1 LIIATGAT
9 PVIPAIEG
17 LSAGLQTDRVFLV
30 HTIADARALMSALSG
45 VQATRALIIG
55 AGYIGLE
62 LAEALTTRGVNVA
75 QFEAREHLL
84 ATIDPTLAGQLEAEL
99 AMKGIELVTGTRVS
113 SLVANDDV
121 TLTLSRD
128 SSGNT
133 TTASGDIAIVVA
145 GVRPETDLAVATG
158 ARLSHGGAIWVN
170 RRMETG
176 IDGIFA
182 AGDCVIT
189 HHQLLGES
197 YLPLGTTAH
206 KQGRIAGAVA
216 VGKTDEEFRGVVG
229 TQVVKVFHQVVAR
242 TGLTELEAS
251 TAGFKPFTIT
261 INADDHKR
269 YYPGARTISI
279 RLTGD
284 VSTHRLLG
292 IDMLGPISSAVHK
305 RIDVA
310 AAALQ
315 GGTSV
320 EELIDLDLAYTPPL
334 GTPWDALQIAAMEWL
349 QRAPL
354 RQKSTNPK
362 VALGQNQAMPL
373 TKSIPTAQ
381 VGNEALIATQ
391 AVPLDGCTTP
401 DHPIDQAD
409 TLDDPEL
416 AQATKALGNP
426 TRIKIFRLIAER
438 QTCITGE
445 LVAELP
451 LAQST
456 VSEHL
461 RILREANLI
470 QGEIEGPRTSYCIN
484 QRVLASLKHS
494 IVAL

>member
-1 LIIATGAT
+1 
-9 PVIPAIEG
+9 
-17 LSAGLQTDRVFLV
+17 
-30 HTIADARALMSALSG
+30 MSALNI
-45 VQATRALIIG
+45 VEPTRALIIG

-75 QFEAREHLL
+75 QFEAREQLL
-84 ATIDPTLAGQLEAEL
+84 ATIDPTLAAQLEAEL
-99 AMKGIELVTGTRVS
+99 AAKGIELVTGTRVS

-128 SSGNT
+128 ASGKT
-133 TTASGDIAIVVA
+133 ATASGDIAIVVA
-145 GVRPETDLAVATG
+145 GVRPETDLAVAAG
-158 ARLSHGGAIWVN
+158 ARLGHGGAIWVN

-206 KQGRIAGAVA
+206 KQGRIAGAAA
-216 VGKTDEEFRGVVG
+216 VGKSDEEFRGVVG
-229 TQVVKVFHQVVAR
+229 TQVVKVFDQVVAR

-261 INADDHKR
+261 TNVDDHKR
-269 YYPGARTISI
+269 YYPGAGTISI

-292 IDMLGPISSAVHK
+292 IDMLGPTSSAVHK

-349 QRAPL
+349 QRIPQ
-354 RQKSTNPK
+354 RHESMSRE
-362 VALGQNQAMPL
+362 VALG
-373 TKSIPTAQ
+373 
-381 VGNEALIATQ
+381 
-391 AVPLDGCTTP
+391 
-401 DHPIDQAD
+401 
-409 TLDDPEL
+409 
-416 AQATKALGNP
+416 
-426 TRIKIFRLIAER
+426 
-438 QTCITGE
+438 
-445 LVAELP
+445 
-451 LAQST
+451 
-456 VSEHL
+456 
-461 RILREANLI
+461 
-470 QGEIEGPRTSYCIN
+470 
-484 QRVLASLKHS
+484 
-494 IVAL
+494 